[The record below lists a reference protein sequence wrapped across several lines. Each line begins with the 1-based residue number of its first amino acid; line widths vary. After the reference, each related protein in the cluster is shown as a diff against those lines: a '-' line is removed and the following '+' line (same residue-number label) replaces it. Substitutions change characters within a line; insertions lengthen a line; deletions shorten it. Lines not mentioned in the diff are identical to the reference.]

1 MYIFA
6 SCANILCYFRL
17 GLQIVLKIIMTACA
31 DLLLMGD
38 FNTPNVDWKDFNAS
52 YTPHI

>member
-1 MYIFA
+1 MLSQAWFA
-6 SCANILCYFRL
+6 DGIEDYHD
-17 GLQIVLKIIMTACA
+17 CA

-38 FNTPNVDWKDFNAS
+38 FNTPNVDWKDFNAILGS